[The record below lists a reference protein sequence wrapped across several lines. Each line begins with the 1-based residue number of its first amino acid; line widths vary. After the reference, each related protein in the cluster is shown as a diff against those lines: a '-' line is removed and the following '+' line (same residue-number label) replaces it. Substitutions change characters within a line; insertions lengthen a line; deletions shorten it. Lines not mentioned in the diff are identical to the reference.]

1 MVVVVVDEAA
11 EVLEVAVAEPVASAE
26 VEVIRAVE
34 RVASAEPE
42 VPVVEVGLELVQEV
56 RVSLEPV
63 ALEELEARVSRA
75 PEPGESEARVSR
87 VLGLVASEELEVQ
100 VSRVPEPGESE
111 ARVSRVLGLVAS
123 EELEARVSLE
133 LESVARVSRVPESV
147 ELVAWVGRVL
157 ELVASLCDLVVLAR
171 WRKGQ
176 LFVRPPRWEL
186 RGWRSETVSQAS
198 IPE

>member
-87 VLGLVASEELEVQ
+87 VLGLVASEELE
-100 VSRVPEPGESE
+100 
-111 ARVSRVLGLVAS
+111 
-123 EELEARVSLE
+123 ARVSLE